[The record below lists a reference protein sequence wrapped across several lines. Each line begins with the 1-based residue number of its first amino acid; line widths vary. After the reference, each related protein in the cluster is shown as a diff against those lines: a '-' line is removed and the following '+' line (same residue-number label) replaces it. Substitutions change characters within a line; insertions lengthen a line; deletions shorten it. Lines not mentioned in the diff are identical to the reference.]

1 MDRSQLF
8 LSTYAFSQK
17 NEFDSRSVRGSTDKQ
32 CLSLIKKHSSYWIAD
47 SSGKSGFRRLLGEKF
62 LKSCS
67 FKNVRWS
74 DLKVYLGW
82 PSLQQKGIDI
92 IVYYYRLNDSLDI
105 KDVGSVILIIW
116 VKNDGLVEDFIVQ
129 EIDG

>member
-1 MDRSQLF
+1 MMAITITKR
-8 LSTYAFSQK
+8 
-17 NEFDSRSVRGSTDKQ
+17 E
-32 CLSLIKKHSSYWIAD
+32 
-47 SSGKSGFRRLLGEKF
+47 
-62 LKSCS
+62 
-67 FKNVRWS
+67 
-74 DLKVYLGW
+74 
-82 PSLQQKGIDI
+82 DI

>member
-1 MDRSQLF
+1 VVRFEGLF
-8 LSTYAFSQK
+8 RMAITITK
-17 NEFDSRSVRGSTDKQ
+17 RE
-32 CLSLIKKHSSYWIAD
+32 
-47 SSGKSGFRRLLGEKF
+47 
-62 LKSCS
+62 
-67 FKNVRWS
+67 
-74 DLKVYLGW
+74 
-82 PSLQQKGIDI
+82 DI